1 MHCDSSSSFKAVA
14 TFMRSGQAEA
24 VVTLPAPNRSD
35 AADYGAP
42 RQPSTVR
49 LIRQVTPQGRR

>member
-1 MHCDSSSSFKAVA
+1 
-14 TFMRSGQAEA
+14 MRSGQAEA